1 MKPRPNFFRISKTQ
15 QKGLILLI
23 SILIGVE
30 ILLFFT
36 THNTP
41 NLNTNG
47 SSDWKVFQ
55 AQIDSLKNIQKQ
67 KDTLKIYPFNPN
79 YITSYRGYVLGLSP
93 QEIQRM
99 MDYRKQ
105 NKFVNSPREF
115 QKITQISDSLLQ
127 VVSPYLK
134 FPKWTS
140 KPKKQYTTKPLIKK
154 SLNEATAEDLK
165 KVYGIGSVLADRIIQ
180 FRNVIGGFIVTDQ
193 LRDVYG
199 LEDATIINVLT
210 NFEIKHTPK
219 HQRLNINT
227 ASIDELNTAPYI
239 TYSIAREIVIFRT
252 KKGKINAFEEIDHL
266 DGITP
271 KIRKRIPLYL
281 YIDNGGEYE

>member
-30 ILLFFT
+30 ILLLFT
-36 THNTP
+36 TDNTP

-55 AQIDSLKNIQKQ
+55 TQIDSLKNIQKQ

-93 QEIQRM
+93 QEIQRIV
-99 MDYRKQ
+99 DYRKQ

-127 VVSPYLK
+127 AVSPYLK

-180 FRNVIGGFIVTDQ
+180 FRNVIGGFMVTDQ
-193 LRDVYG
+193 LHDVYG

-219 HQRLNINT
+219 LQRLNINT

-252 KKGKINAFEEIDHL
+252 KKGNINTFEEITHL